1 MIRLLQLQS
10 YERISKPYYQVRHV
24 DMFGDKMIIRRKT
37 KRDAKSLARVLIEF
51 SGGKAKITHKK

>member
-1 MIRLLQLQS
+1 MLRLLQCF
-10 YERISKPYYQVRHV
+10 ERISKPYYLVKHV

-37 KRDAKSLARVLIEF
+37 KRDAKSLAKILIEF